1 MKIHKTK
8 RLWLVLPKMPNGTTG
23 LHSNIVANA
32 SVLGEHAVLVCK
44 AHGLHS
50 PFGLYNPV
58 FHTSGSLWWG
68 VGTCHMPDLSFLL
81 CSFYHG
87 YILILYKN
95 MHEWVMHMYTVRILH
110 AVVKKKSSVCVFWNV
125 STFCATNTVMYKRAV
140 WMPFNVV
147 FCTLESH
154 GKVWF
159 VISIHIL
166 NVLCLT

>member
-8 RLWLVLPKMPNGTTG
+8 RLWPVLPKMPNGTTG

-95 MHEWVMHMYTVRILH
+95 MHEWVMHMYTVRILQ
-110 AVVKKKSSVCVFWNV
+110 AVVKKKVRCVFFEMSVHFVPLTLWCIKELFECLLMLCFVLWNHMEK
-125 STFCATNTVMYKRAV
+125 FD
-140 WMPFNVV
+140 
-147 FCTLESH
+147 L
-154 GKVWF
+154 
-159 VISIHIL
+159 
-166 NVLCLT
+166 